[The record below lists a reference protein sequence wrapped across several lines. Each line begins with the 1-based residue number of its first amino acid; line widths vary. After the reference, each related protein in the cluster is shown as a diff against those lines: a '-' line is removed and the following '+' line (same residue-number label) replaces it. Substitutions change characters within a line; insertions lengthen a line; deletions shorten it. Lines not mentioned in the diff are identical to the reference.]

1 MSGDADF
8 GRGSAPDDEPV
19 CGLCAAENPHFAA
32 GERWLLA
39 GPLTVDTAA
48 SVLES
53 SRHAVLPR
61 SCIVDLTG
69 VDAVDS
75 AAVAVLLAWRR
86 RAALEG
92 IDLLFTGAPAN
103 LGALAELYG
112 VEELVGRPAPITA

>member
-1 MSGDADF
+1 MSHQSGL
-8 GRGSAPDDEPV
+8 GGGPLPDGEPGCQV
-19 CGLCAAENPHFAA
+19 CTAENPHFAG

-53 SRHAVLPR
+53 SRNAALPK
-61 SCIVDLTG
+61 SGIIDLSG

-86 RAALEG
+86 RAAVEG
-92 IDLLFTGAPAN
+92 VELSFTGAPAN

-112 VEELVGRPAPITA
+112 VEELVSRPAQITA